1 MFPGMC
7 SQEQCPL
14 GEERKQSGAEGEV
27 DLCYSTSKALANPTE
42 NSGSGMTF
50 QSQPKVEQECWY
62 FCIYS

>member
-1 MFPGMC
+1 M
-7 SQEQCPL
+7 
-14 GEERKQSGAEGEV
+14 GEERKQSGSEGEV